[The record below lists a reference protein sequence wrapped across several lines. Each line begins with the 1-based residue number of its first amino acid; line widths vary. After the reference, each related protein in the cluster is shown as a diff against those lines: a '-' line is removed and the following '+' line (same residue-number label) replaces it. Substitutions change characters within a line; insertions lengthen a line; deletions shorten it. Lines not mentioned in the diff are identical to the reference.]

1 MEFRP
6 TATRQYEVRWQR
18 SPVSRRA
25 RRSRSSPIRWTAG
38 TWSSAA
44 AEEAARRRGDLE
56 QAEAVE
62 VDVREDEVHG
72 IDEESRGM
80 RIAFF
85 SLGGLLITVLALIVV
100 IALIASLTGFGS

>member
-1 MEFRP
+1 MTPQSGQKGAAEFEVVPDSVDGWDVVKRGESQSLSNHP
-6 TATRQYEVRWQR
+6 TREE
-18 SPVSRRA
+18 
-25 RRSRSSPIRWTAG
+25 
-38 TWSSAA
+38 
-44 AEEAARRRGDLE
+44 AEEAARRRGGQE
-56 QAEAVE
+56 QAGEVE
-62 VDVREDEVHG
+62 VDVRDDDVHG